1 MVQASKTK
9 LNILTIAFLLVQA
22 ALYALILTT
31 DGNLLVVAEYTAIVL
46 CFIFAVLHI
55 KKCDFLLIAGLGFTV
70 VADYFLVV
78 ASPQQKLWGMIAFL
92 ITQTFY
98 AVALEKVNS
107 GKASLFIRLG
117 LTALGILFAVIL
129 LGKNTDALAL
139 VSICYYINLI
149 MNIVVA
155 FKNFSQNRLFAI
167 GLVFF
172 LFCDTVIGL
181 QVASSGYLPIA
192 EGSLLYKIIFAPFH
206 LSWFFYL
213 PSQVLI
219 ALSAVFTCGKGKGE
233 L

>member
-31 DGNLLVVAEYTAIVL
+31 DGNILVAAEYTAIVL

-55 KKCDFLLIAGLGFTV
+55 KKGESILIAGLGFTV

-98 AVALEKVNS
+98 AIRLEKANR
-107 GKASLFIRLG
+107 GKASVFIRLV
-117 LTALGILFAVIL
+117 LTIFGILLAAIV
-129 LGKNTDALAL
+129 LGKNIDALAL

-149 MNIVVA
+149 MNIFAA
-155 FKNFSQNRLFAI
+155 FRHFSQNRLFAI
-167 GLVFF
+167 GLVLF
-172 LFCDTVIGL
+172 LLCDTVIGL
-181 QVASSGYLPIA
+181 QVASGGYLPIA